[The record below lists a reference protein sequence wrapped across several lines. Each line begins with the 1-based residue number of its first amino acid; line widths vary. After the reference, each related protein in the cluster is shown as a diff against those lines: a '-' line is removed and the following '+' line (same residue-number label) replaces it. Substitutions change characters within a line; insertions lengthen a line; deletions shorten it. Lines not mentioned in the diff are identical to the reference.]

1 MDDLPSSSSGHPPP
15 KLNRFLVSPA
25 VPFRQEEGSM
35 GCRMVLC
42 YERDPVRLFSGR
54 FLGRAADLDKALPLL
69 SLMKQQDLAV
79 P

>member
-1 MDDLPSSSSGHPPP
+1 
-15 KLNRFLVSPA
+15 
-25 VPFRQEEGSM
+25 M

-42 YERDPVRLFSGR
+42 YRRDRVRLFSGR

-69 SLMKQQDLAV
+69 SLMKQDLAV